1 MLPEVVKPAE
11 EEVVSP
17 PTPSTALD
25 DSLAHAVVEK
35 VCDVKLSLVP
45 GGGATLTELQAI
57 KRRLELYSDVHANEE
72 EMLKA
77 IKEYATDE
85 PLKKKLNMIADDTDD
100 EEEAPTIVTRHSDI
114 WGKVPPKEPK
124 RAAKCTVCDRE
135 VSALRFAPHLD
146 KCMNLGTVR
155 TAASN
160 NTAVSSVRGTPK

>member
-11 EEVVSP
+11 EEVATP
-17 PTPSTALD
+17 PISTALD
-25 DSLAHAVVEK
+25 DVLAHVVVDK
-35 VCDVKLSLVP
+35 LCDAKQTLVQA
-45 GGGATLTELQAI
+45 GASITELQAI

-77 IKEYATDE
+77 VKEYATDE
-85 PLKKKLNMIADDTDD
+85 PLKKKLHTIADETDD

-114 WGKVPPKEPK
+114 WGKIPPKEPK

-155 TAASN
+155 TAAAN
-160 NTAVSSVRGTPK
+160 NTAVSSVRGMPK